1 MYAPGIPGYD
11 CLYICYVQHLE
22 AVQIKLGLTMQQ
34 LLEVD
39 TTVGSIT
46 GVYWIN
52 MEWKDEYLSWDEE
65 KYGVG

>member
-1 MYAPGIPGYD
+1 MYVSGIPRCD
-11 CLYICYVQHLE
+11 CYVLCVQDTK
-22 AVQIKLGLTMQQ
+22 AVQLKLGLTLQQ